1 MEGTLDQVVVMLMGF
16 RVDLLVQVIWK
27 IIRFSYKLDLDTK
40 QISFCM
46 KTIILLFLCSV
57 YFQLDIESHLMYVL
71 SSIDVLYSM

>member
-1 MEGTLDQVVVMLMGF
+1 MGF

-27 IIRFSYKLDLDTK
+27 IIRFRYKLDLDTK

-46 KTIILLFLCSV
+46 KTIMLLFLCSV

>member
-27 IIRFSYKLDLDTK
+27 IIRFRYKLDLDTK

-46 KTIILLFLCSV
+46 KTIMLLFLCSV

>member
-1 MEGTLDQVVVMLMGF
+1 MEGTLDQVVVMLKGF

-27 IIRFSYKLDLDTK
+27 IIRFRYKLDLDTK

-46 KTIILLFLCSV
+46 KTIMLLFLCSV